1 MALST
6 GLGDNPFHALSS
18 LLLAPPHRHPS
29 PLYSTLVASPAWLTR
44 YDILQHL
51 GDPPSAAAGGGTFA
65 GGGHR
70 VVRDAYGSTGCVNAM
85 AWEDTGNGARL
96 ATAGDDTKICIWSPG
111 LDTSLDPDQGPVM
124 SPVPGYGLAETIAT
138 GHRNN
143 IFSVKWAPGL
153 STRLLSC
160 AADAQVRVYDLSST
174 TNPHLNPTTVTP
186 PVGSPRKPWVH
197 HDLSTACTTVLRCHT
212 DRVKRIATEASSDVF
227 LTCSEDGTVR
237 QHDLRT
243 HHVCRCN
250 QFDDD
255 SSDSTCP
262 PPLVSYGPGLSLY
275 SLTISKMRPH
285 LFVVA
290 GTSPFAYL
298 HDRRMLGRRM
308 QRDWHLAP
316 SALSP
321 SSSLTQCV
329 RRFGL
334 PDDPDPYAH
343 IVAAKLS
350 PTRPRDL
357 LVSYSAKGIYL
368 FDTDADT
375 VEKQQP
381 VDKEERRSSSSRRE
395 REPEDGLDASSDD
408 EDELDDE
415 VLGVEEGSRSA
426 ATGRPAKRTRASAPP
441 QTLAA
446 PSSPTAAQA
455 QAPKRVREEVEQEE
469 PASSSGA
476 VESSSGASGPGH
488 AGDEELQ
495 RSTRVESY
503 EVEEEDEPSEGEGL
517 SGEPGEPGSG
527 SEDDEPDVVD
537 PFAGEPMYS
546 PDAPLVAPVKHYVG
560 HANTQTVKDVN
571 FLTPDLVVSGSDDGN
586 FFVWD
591 RETEEIKAIF
601 KGDDD
606 VVNVMQPHPHLPLVA
621 ISGIDSTPKLFGPT
635 TDADAAARA
644 NLVRDAERIKRRN
657 ASGETD
663 SRSRMRM
670 GGLGGITRDELLNL
684 LFARGAATFAGEE
697 DEAVE
702 EGEDGDPPRPRRGVR
717 LVVRGDGAQGDDA
730 PVECVVS

>member
-1 MALST
+1 MAPAT
-6 GLGDNPFHALSS
+6 GLDDNPFLSLGTVALS
-18 LLLAPPHRHPS
+18 PPHRH
-29 PLYSTLVASPAWLTR
+29 LSPAYSSLVTSPSWLAR

-51 GDPPSAAAGGGTFA
+51 GDPPGPGAGGGTFA

-70 VVRDAYGSTGCVNAM
+70 VVREAYGSTGCVNAM
-85 AWEDTGNGARL
+85 AWEEGGNQARL

-111 LDTSLDPDQGPVM
+111 LDTPHNSQNGPVI
-124 SPVPGYGLAETIAT
+124 SPAPGYGLAETIAT
-138 GHRNN
+138 GHRGNV
-143 IFSVKWAPGL
+143 FSLKWAPNL
-153 STRLLSC
+153 ASRLISC

-174 TNPHLNPTTVTP
+174 TNPRLNPSTVTP
-186 PVGSPRKPWVH
+186 PPDSPHQPWVH
-197 HDLSTACTTVLRCHT
+197 HEPSTACTTVLRCHT

-227 LTCSEDGTVR
+227 LTCAEDGTVR

-243 HHVCRCN
+243 HHVCRRN
-250 QFDDD
+250 RFDNDPG
-255 SSDSTCP
+255 DSTCP

-298 HDRRMLGRRM
+298 HDRRMVGRTM

-316 SALSP
+316 SSLSP

-375 VEKQQP
+375 VEELELA
-381 VDKEERRSSSSRRE
+381 DEKEERKGIGRE
-395 REPEDGLDASSDD
+395 REREEDESDYESDD
-408 EDELDDE
+408 E
-415 VLGVEEGSRSA
+415 VFGVEGGVRPA
-426 ATGRPAKRTRASAPP
+426 AVERPAKRTRDTTAP

-446 PSSPTAAQA
+446 PSSPTVGPSQP
-455 QAPKRVREEVEQEE
+455 PKRAREEVEGQG
-469 PASSSGA
+469 PAA
-476 VESSSGASGPGH
+476 VGGSIGSRDAE
-488 AGDEELQ
+488 
-495 RSTRVESY
+495 
-503 EVEEEDEPSEGEGL
+503 SEGEVDEGPDEL
-517 SGEPGEPGSG
+517 SEGEQASTDEDGWALEGD
-527 SEDDEPDVVD
+527 DDEPADD
-537 PFAGEPMYS
+537 PYAGEPMYH
-546 PDAPLVAPVKHYVG
+546 PEAPLVGPVKHYTG
-560 HANTQTVKDVN
+560 LANTQTVKDVN
-571 FLTPDLVVSGSDDGN
+571 FLTPDLVISGSDDGN
-586 FFVWD
+586 FFIWD
-591 RETEEIKAIF
+591 RESEEIKAIY

-606 VVNVMQPHPHLPLVA
+606 VVNVMQPHPRLPLVA

-635 TDADAAARA
+635 TDAAAASRA
-644 NLVRDAERIKRRN
+644 NLVRDVERIKRRN

-663 SRSRMRM
+663 RRSRLGM

-684 LFARGAATFAGEE
+684 LFARGAAAFDDGQ
-697 DEAVE
+697 DEVT
-702 EGEDGDPPRPRRGVR
+702 GDSSYFYCMPERK
-717 LVVRGDGAQGDDA
+717 GA
-730 PVECVVS
+730 P